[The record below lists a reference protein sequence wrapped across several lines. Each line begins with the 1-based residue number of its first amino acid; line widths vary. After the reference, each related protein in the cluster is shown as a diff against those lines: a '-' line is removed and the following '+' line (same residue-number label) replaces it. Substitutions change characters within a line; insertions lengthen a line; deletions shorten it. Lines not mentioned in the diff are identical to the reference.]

1 MLGGL
6 LLMQACSHTPV
17 KTPEKKTWDEAM
29 PGGVNQASCI
39 PKAGKRHV
47 FLIHGTLHSS
57 SLSFNALA
65 PRLSQAGY
73 CTWARDYGVIDPKDP
88 LKGRQPVVDSAKE
101 VAGAID
107 EVLRKTGNNKI
118 DLIGFSQGGLIG
130 FYLLKQAAYAGKV
143 NQLIAISPSIRGT
156 SNEASLRFN
165 AGGQCPACADQYAQ
179 SSFIKTF
186 NANPLTVPGVRYT
199 VLATRDDWIV
209 TPPESQLVNEAG
221 VRNFMMQDVFPG
233 KSVSHVGMMYD
244 DAVAGLVISLL
255 NGDAVPGSVVRT
267 P

>member
-1 MLGGL
+1 
-6 LLMQACSHTPV
+6 
-17 KTPEKKTWDEAM
+17 M
-29 PGGVNQASCI
+29 PSGVNQASCT
-39 PKAGKRHV
+39 PKVGKRHV

-73 CTWARDYGVIDPKDP
+73 CTWAHDYGALDPKDP
-88 LKGRQPVVDSAKE
+88 LKGRQPVAQSAKE

-107 EVLRKTGNNKI
+107 DVLRKTGNNKI

-130 FYLLKQAAYAGKV
+130 FYLLKQAGYAGKV
-143 NQLIAISPSIRGT
+143 NQLIAISPSVRGT
-156 SNEASLRFN
+156 SSEASLRFN

-186 NANPLTVPGVRYT
+186 NAGPLTVSGVRYT
-199 VLATRDDWIV
+199 VLATRDDWVV
-209 TPPESQLVNEAG
+209 TPPENQLVQEAG

-233 KSVSHVGMMYD
+233 KSISHVGMMYD
-244 DAVAGLVISLL
+244 DAVAALVVSLL
-255 NGDAVPGSVVRT
+255 NGDKVPEPT
-267 P
+267 IKAP